1 MIRIL
6 NKRMFWMLGLC
17 VMLWCS
23 CSDDKAP
30 DYLIPEDTMVSLLID
45 VHLVDAYFYEMY
57 EPTYLEEYMTD
68 SMAVAYSAIFEKYG
82 VTADLPRQ
90 GWPALYPAGCWCHC
104 PEGNQGQRSLRQ

>member
-17 VMLWCS
+17 VILWCS

-68 SMAVAYSAIFEKYG
+68 SMTVAYSAIFEKYG
-82 VTADLPRQ
+82 VTADRFTKSID
-90 GWPALYPAGCWCHC
+90 YYTDR
-104 PEGNQGQRSLRQ
+104 PETFRAIYEKVILQLNNK